1 MGLGALSEPAEQEI
15 GLSHLGIIVAVT
27 GEARSLTKEP
37 IPNAEL
43 IHLPDGTM
51 LNVSG
56 MGPRRAAVASRT
68 LLEKGATALLSWGS
82 AGGLAPKLSPGS
94 LILPKTVIASNQF
107 LYHVDATWHKSLCNR
122 LKGRLDFHTEPL
134 VESTIVVRTP
144 AEKVILFR
152 ETGAIG
158 VDMESAAVAT
168 VAQEARVP
176 FMVVRAV
183 ADSTDTTIPDIT
195 LNAVDEFGRLS
206 FLKLIQGL
214 AEHPTE
220 LFALVRI
227 ARNYRAAQRTL
238 AAVARLTGNN
248 LLVPQGATQE
258 GP

>member
-1 MGLGALSEPAEQEI
+1 MSY
-15 GLSHLGIIVAVT
+15 LGIVVAVT
-27 GEARSLTKEP
+27 AEARSLAKQSFA
-37 IPNAEL
+37 NGEL
-43 IHLPDGTM
+43 IHLPDGAM

-68 LLEKGATALLSWGS
+68 LLEKGAKALLSWGS

-94 LILPKTVIASNQF
+94 LILPKTVIASNQI
-107 LYHVDATWHKSLCNR
+107 LYHVDAIWHKSLCDR
-122 LKGRLDFHTEPL
+122 LKGRVDFHTEPL

-144 AEKVILFR
+144 AEKAILFH

-195 LNAVDEFGRLS
+195 LNAVDEFGRWS

-214 AEHPTE
+214 AEHPME

-227 ARNYRAAQRTL
+227 ARNYRAAQKTL
-238 AAVARLTGNN
+238 ATVARLTENN
-248 LLVPQGATQE
+248 LLVPQGATKKRL
-258 GP
+258 

>member
-1 MGLGALSEPAEQEI
+1 MGPGALSEPAEQEI
-15 GLSHLGIIVAVT
+15 ALSHLGIIVALT
-27 GEARSLTKEP
+27 GEARSLTKDP

-56 MGPRRAAVASRT
+56 VGPKRAAVASRT

-82 AGGLAPKLSPGS
+82 AGGLAPRLPPGS
-94 LILPKTVIASNQF
+94 LILPKTVIASNQS
-107 LYHVDATWHKSLCNR
+107 LYHVDAVWHNSLCNR
-122 LKGRLDFHTEPL
+122 LEGHVDFHTEPL
-134 VESTIVVRTP
+134 VESTMVARTSG
-144 AEKVILFR
+144 EKMMLFR

-158 VDMESAAVAT
+158 VDMESATVAN

-176 FMVVRAV
+176 FMVVRAI
-183 ADSTDTTIPDIT
+183 ADSTDTPIPDSA
-195 LNAVDEFGRLS
+195 LNAVDELGRLS

-238 AAVARLTGNN
+238 ATVARLIGNN
-248 LLVPQGATQE
+248 LL